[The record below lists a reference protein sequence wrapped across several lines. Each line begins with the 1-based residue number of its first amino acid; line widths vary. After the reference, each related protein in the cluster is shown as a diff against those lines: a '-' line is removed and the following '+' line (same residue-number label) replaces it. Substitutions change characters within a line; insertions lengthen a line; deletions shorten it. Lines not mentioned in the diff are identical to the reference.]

1 MSGLVHAVPKC
12 RALFWVLGSVVNKQ
26 METPALVGGADDRVE
41 NQSRARAQA
50 GRGGGAAPW
59 EGRSGAPCCGEP
71 GRAPG
76 AEGASAGALRQ
87 QAPPVCGQ
95 AAGGAG
101 AEGQGAEAGEQPE
114 ADGAHPVALL
124 RAWDWLLGVLGG
136 GVMLPRVRE
145 KSQI

>member
-87 QAPPVCGQ
+87 QAPPVCGRRPEGLGQ
-95 AAGGAG
+95 RAKGQKLESSPRQMGPILWLCSGLGTGFWGCWEGA
-101 AEGQGAEAGEQPE
+101 
-114 ADGAHPVALL
+114 
-124 RAWDWLLGVLGG
+124 
-136 GVMLPRVRE
+136 
-145 KSQI
+145 